1 MSGFLVNR
9 VFKTGLFKPSY
20 INIAVYL
27 FIGTT
32 LFSGISLSYYRISL
46 AKALYYFITG
56 AALYFLVTSV
66 SLSINKIRAFLQYAV
81 ILASLVAAYGITTFI
96 ARKDFLFGGIYSHNV
111 FFPQSVHFAMGR
123 ILSSLG
129 HPVFLGSYLAILSPL
144 FLFNLSLC
152 QAKYKQFIA

>member
-1 MSGFLVNR
+1 MSLKDKDFSSSVLWWGVPILFTYISLIPFYYLSHVFKYTPLIIILIMSGFLVNR

-96 ARKDFLFGGIYSHNV
+96 ARKDFLFGGSQVRRHCR
-111 FFPQSVHFAMGR
+111 HD
-123 ILSSLG
+123 
-129 HPVFLGSYLAILSPL
+129 
-144 FLFNLSLC
+144 
-152 QAKYKQFIA
+152 